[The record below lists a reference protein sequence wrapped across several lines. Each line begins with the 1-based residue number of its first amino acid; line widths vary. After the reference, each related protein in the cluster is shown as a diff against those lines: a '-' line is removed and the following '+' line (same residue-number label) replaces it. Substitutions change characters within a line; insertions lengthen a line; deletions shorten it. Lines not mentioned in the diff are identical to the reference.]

1 MRRVVGT
8 SSASVSADAVAGARG
23 VTGAGGSAGAGGA
36 AVGAVPAGLWNAHGF
51 AVFNA
56 LSWQIVLGPP
66 VILFAKGLGAMATV
80 WVGGR
85 LCEVWDSPRVLRGC
99 VLGLLV
105 AVAGW
110 AAAMVSRLP
119 QGPPLNPPYSRH
131 TPKAPCAEHGAA
143 PSPLRPSAGR

>member
-1 MRRVVGT
+1 MRGASRVRAGVPERVGRRW
-8 SSASVSADAVAGARG
+8 GPCLRG
-23 VTGAGGSAGAGGA
+23 CGT
-36 AVGAVPAGLWNAHGF
+36 HGF

-66 VILFAKGLGAMATV
+66 VILFAKGLGASAKV

-85 LCEVWDSPRVLRGC
+85 LCEVCDSPRVLRGC